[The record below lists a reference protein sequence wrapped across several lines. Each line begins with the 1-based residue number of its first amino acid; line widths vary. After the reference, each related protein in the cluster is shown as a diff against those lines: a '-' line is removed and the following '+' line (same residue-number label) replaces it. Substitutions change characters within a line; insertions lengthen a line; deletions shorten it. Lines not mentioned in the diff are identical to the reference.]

1 MKIRRIFKSL
11 AAAVLALAVLGAATL
26 NSVVFAPRAEASGLN
41 KGDIIELG
49 SYPQQRVTDEALLS
63 ALDSQEK
70 DWISYNY
77 YSGTDGESAGS
88 MESGD
93 WMKYADF
100 TYDGIK
106 YRAVTF
112 QIICRTALLT
122 KHRKITVTLRRK
134 RTDIKST
141 TYTIL
146 DTIPLF
152 GAFSTPRAGLLCA
165 K

>member
-100 TYDGIK
+100 T
-106 YRAVTF
+106 
-112 QIICRTALLT
+112 
-122 KHRKITVTLRRK
+122 
-134 RTDIKST
+134 
-141 TYTIL
+141 
-146 DTIPLF
+146 
-152 GAFSTPRAGLLCA
+152 
-165 K
+165 